1 MVRFHLKQYFQNVA
15 EYFFIYGIKIVRFQ
29 IVGKNNWLVTRS
41 DLDLTTLLNKEAKII
56 VHDLS

>member
-29 IVGKNNWLVTRS
+29 IVGKNN
-41 DLDLTTLLNKEAKII
+41 
-56 VHDLS
+56 